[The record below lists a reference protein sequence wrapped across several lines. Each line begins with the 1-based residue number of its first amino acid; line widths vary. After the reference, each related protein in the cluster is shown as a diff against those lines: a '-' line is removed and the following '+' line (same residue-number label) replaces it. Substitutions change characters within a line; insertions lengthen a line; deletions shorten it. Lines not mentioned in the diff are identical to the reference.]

1 MKRIESLL
9 NREIG
14 LSARSIGS
22 SAVEAAVKT
31 RLRACGALDVSDYLT
46 RLERDP
52 LERTALVEEI
62 VVSETWFFRDE
73 EVFKA
78 LRRHATAWL
87 GRERVLRVLSLP
99 CATGEEAYSVSIAL
113 LDAGLRSSRFS
124 VRGID
129 VSERALGHA
138 RRGEYGKNSFR
149 GSEGLLQR
157 GYFEAASGS
166 WRVLE
171 AARESVS
178 FAKGNVLDPSL
189 CAARSF
195 DVVLCRN
202 LLIYLDPAART
213 RALDNLYSW
222 LVDDGLLFA
231 GHAEAVEQMDARFQR
246 VAESTP
252 FAYVKQSRERL
263 EAAKGGAARGAAG
276 ARPVTS
282 SHARV
287 RPTTGPRPVV
297 GKEADA
303 PTPPNPRVTL
313 ERATELANRGS
324 LQEARQLCERVIAQS
339 GASPEA
345 YCLLGIIGNAAGQ
358 RDDAI
363 ASFNKSLYLDPNHY
377 EALVHLALLHE
388 QRGEQPVAANFRRRA
403 ERARRS
409 DGK

>member
-1 MKRIESLL
+1 
-9 NREIG
+9 

-31 RLRACGALDVSDYLT
+31 RLRACGGLELADYLT

-78 LRRHATAWL
+78 LRRHAAAWL

-113 LDAGLRSSRFS
+113 LDAGLRAARFT
-124 VRGID
+124 VRGVD
-129 VSERALGHA
+129 VSERVLGHA
-138 RRGEYGKNSFR
+138 RRAEYGKNSFR
-149 GSEGLLQR
+149 GNEALLQR
-157 GYFEAASGS
+157 GYFDVVSGAF
-166 WRVLE
+166 RVVD
-171 AARESVS
+171 AVREPVS
-178 FAKGNVLDPSL
+178 FAKGNVLDPGL
-189 CAARSF
+189 CASRSF

-202 LLIYLDPAART
+202 LLIYLDPAARA
-213 RALDNLYSW
+213 RALDNLWSW

-246 VAESTP
+246 LAESSP
-252 FAYVKQSRERL
+252 FAYVKHSREQGD
-263 EAAKGGAARGAAG
+263 AARQRGVVRGAA
-276 ARPVTS
+276 ATRPAVS
-282 SHARV
+282 SRSRA
-287 RPTTGPRPVV
+287 RPTTGPLNPK
-297 GKEADA
+297 GTEAVA
-303 PTPPNPRVTL
+303 PNPRATL
-313 ERATELANRGS
+313 DRATELANRGN
-324 LQEARQLCERVIAQS
+324 LHEARRLCERVIAES
-339 GASPEA
+339 GASPDA

-358 RDDAI
+358 REDAI
-363 ASFNKSLYLDPNHY
+363 TSFNKSLYLNPNHY
-377 EALVHLALLHE
+377 EALVHLALLYE
-388 QRGEQPVAANFRRRA
+388 QRGEQPAAANFRRRA